1 MTLINKS
8 SGSGKISQCHDKSC
22 DDAGLFWNP
31 YLDNSSYSVRLSSVV
46 HFYRPVGARWLMWSI
61 LQRCL
66 NFPRT
71 LSFVSNLGWV
81 DLAAWANYLFPQF
94 HSYEKSN
101 SWSLDTQATMLC
113 ATVLTFLTAFIS
125 KETSWNPFLAGLT
138 WDTDQIKKSILTA
151 AEGRDHLLSA

>member
-1 MTLINKS
+1 MARSLNAMTSLVIVLGF
-8 SGSGKISQCHDKSC
+8 SGIHTLTIVVIVSDSLLLSIFIDKLVLR
-22 DDAGLFWNP
+22 GI
-31 YLDNSSYSVRLSSVV
+31 
-46 HFYRPVGARWLMWSI
+46 MWSI

-71 LSFVSNLGWV
+71 LSFVSNLGCV